1 MRKAM
6 ILVSTL
12 VLAACNMVAEAQGGS
27 DRASGPVTQR
37 SYDLTGF
44 DEVALA
50 GSQDVIVAVG
60 GAHAVRAEGPA
71 EVLDR
76 LDIRVEGDTLRVG
89 MKKGNWS
96 WSSDR
101 PRTRIF
107 VTLPALRAAAVAG
120 SGDMQVDRVAGN
132 SFSASVAGSGDL
144 QIAELKVGEAQ
155 FSVAGSGDIRAV
167 GTAERSNV
175 SVAGSGDVDTSGLQV
190 RTTSASV
197 VGSGD
202 VRVHASDTA
211 NVSIVGSG
219 DVWVAGSARCTIN
232 KRGSGE
238 VHCTG

>member
-1 MRKAM
+1 MRRAM

-12 VLAACNMVAEAQGGS
+12 VLAACNMVAEAQ
-27 DRASGPVTQR
+27 DRPAGPVTQR
-37 SYDLTGF
+37 SFDLRGF

-50 GSQDVIVAVG
+50 GSQDAIVTVG

-76 LDIRVEGDTLRVG
+76 LDLRVEGGTLRIG
-89 MKKGNWS
+89 MQKGNWN
-96 WSSDR
+96 WIGNQ

-120 SGDMQVDRVAGN
+120 SGDMQVDRVAGD
-132 SFSASVAGSGDL
+132 SFSAKVAGSGDL
-144 QIAELKVGEAQ
+144 RIAELKVGEVQ

-167 GTAERSNV
+167 GSAERSSV
-175 SVAGSGDVDTSGLQV
+175 LVAGSGDVDTGGLTV
-190 RTTSASV
+190 RSTRASV

-202 VRVHASDTA
+202 IRVNASDTA

-219 DVWVAGSARCTIN
+219 DVFVAGSARCTIS

-238 VHCTG
+238 VHCIG